1 MAFVIPK
8 GQYKMSTLSILR
20 KIKKLVLVSLG
31 LLFLGLGIIGYVLP
45 GLPGTIW
52 LIISATFFVRSSERL
67 YRFVTRN
74 RIFGSQIKNFL
85 DTGAMPRR
93 AKVMAVSF
101 MWLFSMI
108 SVLFAPYGWLFDLL
122 IIALAVAGTIYV
134 LSRPHR
140 TSTK

>member
-1 MAFVIPK
+1 
-8 GQYKMSTLSILR
+8 MSTLSILR

>member
-1 MAFVIPK
+1 MIF
-8 GQYKMSTLSILR
+8 ILR
-20 KIKKLVLVSLG
+20 KMKRLILVSLG
-31 LLFLGLGIIGYVLP
+31 LLFLGLGIIGYILP

-52 LIISATFFVRSSERL
+52 LIISATLFVRSSDRL

-74 RIFGSQIKNFL
+74 RIFGSQIKGFL

-93 AKVMAVSF
+93 AKVMAISF
-101 MWLFSMI
+101 MWFFSMI

-122 IIALAVAGTIYV
+122 IIILAVAGTTYV
-134 LSRPHR
+134 LSRPSD